1 MTNDWTDDPDGDDE
15 AITVESAAYQRAR
28 KRRRTTITLLALLVV
43 LLGTYYYASSYWR
56 NPSTPAASATCTPS
70 VPATGPVL
78 PQQVRVTVYN
88 ATKRSGL
95 AAIVTKPLKD
105 RGFVVG
111 SPANDPAKRTIQQSA
126 EVRFGPAG
134 ERAAQLVL
142 AQVPGAVPVP
152 DQARTDATVDL
163 VIGEGF
169 QSLAPAASATGAA
182 TAVPGGC

>member
-1 MTNDWTDDPDGDDE
+1 M
-15 AITVESAAYQRAR
+15 
-28 KRRRTTITLLALLVV
+28 
-43 LLGTYYYASSYWR
+43 
-56 NPSTPAASATCTPS
+56 
-70 VPATGPVL
+70 
-78 PQQVRVTVYN
+78 
-88 ATKRSGL
+88 
-95 AAIVTKPLKD
+95 
-105 RGFVVG
+105 G